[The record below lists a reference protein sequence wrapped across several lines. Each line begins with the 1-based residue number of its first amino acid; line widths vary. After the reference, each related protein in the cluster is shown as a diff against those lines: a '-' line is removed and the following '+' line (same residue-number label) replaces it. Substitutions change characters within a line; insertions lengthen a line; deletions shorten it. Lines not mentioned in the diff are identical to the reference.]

1 MRILVA
7 GGAGFIGSH
16 LCDELLR
23 RDHAVMC
30 LDDLSA
36 GSLDNLGECVGH
48 PEFDFL
54 EMDVTQ
60 EAELM
65 KIGQGHDVVVNLV
78 AKKIPRYSSALATL
92 DTNIRSTHATIELA
106 RRIGAK
112 YVLASTSDVY
122 GKSAKLPFAE
132 DDDLLIGTSTSRR
145 WAYAASKLYDEHLCY
160 AYQDEFGLDVVML
173 RFFGAYG
180 ERQYLSWWGGPQG
193 VFLEAIAEGREIELH
208 GDGEQTRC
216 FVFVNDLVE
225 AVANA
230 IERPEANGE
239 IINVGTDE
247 EVSIAELARMM
258 HRLSGEPGE
267 LRAKMVPYASLSTNY
282 QDVMRRVPDLTK
294 MRRILGVESPVRLEE
309 GLTRLWQWYR
319 STRESAPVVES
330 AAAAGATTQPGG
342 RHRISA

>member
-23 RDHAVMC
+23 RGHRLTCV
-30 LDDLSA
+30 DDLSA
-36 GSLDNLGECVGH
+36 GSLDNLRDCQTH
-48 PEFDFL
+48 PDFEFVR
-54 EMDVTQ
+54 MDVTR
-60 EAELM
+60 EHDLLELD
-65 KIGQGHDVVVNLV
+65 GEYEVVVNLV
-78 AKKIPRYSSALATL
+78 AKKIPRYTSALSTL
-92 DTNIRSTHATIELA
+92 ETNIRSTHATIELA
-106 RRIGAK
+106 RQIGAK

-122 GKSAKLPFAE
+122 GRSAKLPFAE

-160 AYQDEFGLDVVML
+160 AYQDEFGLACTML

-193 VFLEAIAEGREIELH
+193 VFLEAIAQGKEVELH
-208 GDGEQTRC
+208 GDGLQTRC
-216 FVFVNDLVE
+216 FIFVNDLVN

-230 IERPEANGE
+230 VERPEANGE

-247 EVSIAELARMM
+247 EVSIADLARMI

-267 LRAKMVPYASLSTNY
+267 LKVKMIPYASLSTNY
-282 QDVMRRVPDLTK
+282 QDVMRRIPDLTK
-294 MRRILGVESPVRLEE
+294 MHRILGGQSYVRLEE
-309 GLTRLWQWYR
+309 GLTRLWEWYR
-319 STRESAPVVES
+319 RRGAAPRRAPMST
-330 AAAAGATTQPGG
+330 G
-342 RHRISA
+342 RRVLQSSVL

>member
-23 RDHAVMC
+23 RGHELTCV
-30 LDDLSA
+30 DDLSS
-36 GSLDNLGECVGH
+36 GRLENLSEARDH
-48 PEFDFL
+48 EAFSFF
-54 EMDVTQ
+54 EMDVTKD
-60 EAELM
+60 AALRSV
-65 KIGQGHDVVVNLV
+65 GADHDVVVNLV
-78 AKKIPRYSSALATL
+78 AKKIPRYSSALACL
-92 DTNIRSTHATIELA
+92 ETNVGSTHATIELA
-106 RRIGAK
+106 RENGSK

-122 GKSAKLPFAE
+122 GKGAKLPFAE

-160 AYQDEFGLDVVML
+160 AYQDEFDMKVTML

-193 VFLEAIAEGREIELH
+193 VFLEAIAEGREVELH
-208 GDGEQTRC
+208 GDGQQTRC
-216 FVFVNDLVE
+216 FIFVNDLVE

-230 IERPEANGE
+230 VERPEANGE
-239 IINVGTDE
+239 IINVGTEE
-247 EVSIAELARMM
+247 EVSIADLAHMM

-267 LRAKMVPYASLSTNY
+267 LAVKMVSYASLSTNY

-294 MRRILGVESPVRLEE
+294 MRRILGVETFVPLEE
-309 GLTRLWQWYR
+309 GIARLWSWYR
-319 STRESAPVVES
+319 RTRGDDAAESASLAASS
-330 AAAAGATTQPGG
+330 A
-342 RHRISA
+342 S

>member
-23 RDHAVMC
+23 RGHEITCV
-30 LDDLSA
+30 DDLSA
-36 GSLDNLGECVGH
+36 GSLAHLQEAQEHDAFSFV
-48 PEFDFL
+48 
-54 EMDVTQ
+54 EMDVTKGND
-60 EAELM
+60 LM
-65 KIGQGHDVVVNLV
+65 KVGRDHEVVVNLV
-78 AKKIPRYSSALATL
+78 AKKIPRYSSALACL
-92 DTNIRSTHATIELA
+92 ETNVGSTHATIELA
-106 RRIGAK
+106 RENGAK
-112 YVLASTSDVY
+112 LVLASTSDVY
-122 GKSAKLPFAE
+122 GKSANIPFAE

-160 AYQDEFGLDVVML
+160 AYQDEYGMDVTML

-193 VFLEAIAEGREIELH
+193 VFLEAIAEGREVELH
-208 GDGEQTRC
+208 GNGLQTRC

-230 IERPEANGE
+230 VERPEANGE

-247 EVSIAELARMM
+247 EISIADLAKMM

-267 LRAKMVPYASLSTNY
+267 LNVKMVPYESLSTNY

-294 MRRILGVESPVRLEE
+294 MRRILGVENYVPLEE
-309 GLTRLWQWYR
+309 GITRLWNWYR
-319 STRESAPVVES
+319 KVRGSDSHASSLVGSSAS
-330 AAAAGATTQPGG
+330 A
-342 RHRISA
+342 S

>member
-1 MRILVA
+1 MRIFVA

-23 RDHAVMC
+23 RGHEVTC
-30 LDDLSA
+30 VDDLSS
-36 GSLDNLGECVGH
+36 GRLENLESARSHDG
-48 PEFDFL
+48 FSFAR
-54 EMDVTQ
+54 MDVTTS
-60 EAELM
+60 EELTTV
-65 KIGQGHDVVVNLV
+65 GADHEVVVNLV
-78 AKKIPRYSSALATL
+78 AKKIPRYSSALACL
-92 DTNIRSTHATIELA
+92 ETNVGSTHATIELA
-106 RRIGAK
+106 RENGSK

-160 AYQDEFGLDVVML
+160 AYQDEYDMAVTML

-193 VFLEAIAEGREIELH
+193 VFLEAIAEGREVELH
-208 GDGEQTRC
+208 GSGLQTRC
-216 FVFVNDLVE
+216 FIFVNDLVDG
-225 AVANA
+225 VANA

-247 EVSIAELARMM
+247 EVSIADLARMM
-258 HRLSGEPGE
+258 HRLSGEPGD
-267 LRAKMVPYASLSTNY
+267 LKVKMVPYESLSKNY

-294 MRRILGVESPVRLEE
+294 MRRILGLDSYVGLEE
-309 GLTRLWQWYR
+309 GIARLWAWYR
-319 STRESAPVVES
+319 KTRNGAEGRALAGSAS
-330 AAAAGATTQPGG
+330 
-342 RHRISA
+342 